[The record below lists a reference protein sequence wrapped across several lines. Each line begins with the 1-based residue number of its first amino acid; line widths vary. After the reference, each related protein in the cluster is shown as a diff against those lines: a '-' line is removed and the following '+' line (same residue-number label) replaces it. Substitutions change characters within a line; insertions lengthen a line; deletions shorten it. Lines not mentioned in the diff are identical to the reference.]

1 MNIRKLFAGLTA
13 TTILLSSSCSSLAE
27 GIDLGSMTSEE
38 LTALIESAQNELNSR
53 KEESGINILAGEI
66 LNADGYVLSIENV
79 SSMQFEGNLFII
91 MDVIAENNS
100 EYDIEIDMSFES
112 INDWDVRDTMASEA
126 ILVSSGK
133 KTQKQFTFIAFNM
146 GLNELSDIECFEYQL
161 SVWDKGRSLYNLYRT
176 DVLKGVF
183 E

>member
-1 MNIRKLFAGLTA
+1 MRIRKLIAGLA
-13 TTILLSSSCSSLAE
+13 LTTILLFGGSSVAE
-27 GIDLGSMTSEE
+27 GIDFGSMTNEE

-53 KEESGINILAGEI
+53 MDTSEVKVLAGEI
-66 LNADGYVLSIENV
+66 LNADGYVLSVESV
-79 SSMQFEGNLFII
+79 SSMQYEGNLFII
-91 MDVIAENNS
+91 MDVVAENNS

-126 ILVSSGK
+126 VLVSSGK

-146 GLNELSDIECFEYQL
+146 GLTELSDIESFEYEL
-161 SVWDKGRSLYNLYRT
+161 SVWDKGRTLFNLYRT
-176 DVLKGVF
+176 DVIKGRF